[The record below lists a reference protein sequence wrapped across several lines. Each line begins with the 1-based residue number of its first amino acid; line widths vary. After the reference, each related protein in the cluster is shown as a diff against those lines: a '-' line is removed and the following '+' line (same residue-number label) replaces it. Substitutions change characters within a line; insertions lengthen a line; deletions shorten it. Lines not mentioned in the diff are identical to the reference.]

1 MDSQETVVYT
11 YNLHAECA
19 PLQFSVL
26 YVVLSHFPVVMIYLK
41 TESVEPEADQPNHY
55 TLSLSMKVGYVE
67 RALCAPVTLRLSIDP
82 RRLDFSVL

>member
-1 MDSQETVVYT
+1 MCSPAI
-11 YNLHAECA
+11 LCA
-19 PLQFSVL
+19 VRRPVTFSRRHDL
-26 YVVLSHFPVVMIYLK
+26 PE

-67 RALCAPVTLRLSIDP
+67 RELCAPVTLRLSIDP